1 MIARII
7 FPIILAIV
15 LPEIYFDIY
24 YLRRR
29 YKYGFWR
36 RLLWLLPG
44 ILMLV
49 YSIALATIKNFVPDD
64 LKLLNMYLA
73 LVGLFVGPKA
83 VFALFSFLGRLWC
96 KITHSRHNW
105 GNLIGV
111 FASLFGVYVFVYGY
125 TAGFHKL
132 DVNHVN
138 LEFADLPDAFDG
150 YRIVHFSDAHVGTF
164 TGKRKKILLR
174 AVDSINAQHADAIV
188 FTGDIQNIQPSELYP
203 LQGILSSLKAKDGIY
218 SILGNHDYST
228 YIKAD
233 STVKVSNEQEII
245 SLERQFGWDLLLNEH
260 RSIHRGK
267 DSLVIAG
274 EENGGVAPHPD
285 KADLRKTLSTVSDG
299 AFVVMLQHDPSAWR
313 QSILPESTAQL
324 TLSGHTH
331 GGQLSIFGF
340 RPTMLMMGEDK
351 GLYEQSGRYLYVN
364 AGLGGVVPFRFGMPS
379 EITVITLHK
388 KK

>member
-7 FPIILAIV
+7 FPIILAII

-29 YKYGFWR
+29 YKYRFWR

-49 YSIALATIKNFVPDD
+49 YSVALATIRNFVPDD

-73 LVGLFVGPKA
+73 LVGLLVGPKA

-96 KITHSRHNW
+96 KMTHSRHNW
-105 GNLIGV
+105 GNLIGF
-111 FASLFGVYVFVYGY
+111 FACLFGVYVFVYGY
-125 TAGFHKL
+125 TAGFRKL
-132 DVNHVN
+132 DVNHVD
-138 LEFADLPDAFDG
+138 LEFADLPDGFDG
-150 YRIVHFSDAHVGTF
+150 YRVVQFSDAHVGTF

-174 AVDSINAQHADAIV
+174 AVDSINAQKADAIV

-203 LQGILSSLKAKDGIY
+203 LRGILSSLKAKDGVY
-218 SILGNHDYST
+218 SVLGNHDYSA

-233 STVKVSNEQEII
+233 SAVKVFNEQEII
-245 SLERQFGWDLLLNEH
+245 SLERGFGWNLLLNEH
-260 RSIHRGK
+260 RVLYRGK

-274 EENGGVAPHPD
+274 EENEGVAPHPD
-285 KADLRKTLSTVSDG
+285 KADLRKTLSSVAGG

-313 QSILPESTAQL
+313 RTILPESTVQL

-331 GGQLSIFGF
+331 GGQLSLFGF
-340 RPTMLMMGEDK
+340 RPTMLMMSEDK